1 MSDIVERLKADIE
14 RLKNRETPQDITRTR
29 RFRLPFHAV
38 RNEAGG
44 AIAIADADGWYL
56 LHLDAGTVRNE
67 AEGVVDYVVGRLN
80 AAAEIESLRAAVNLL
95 AKCYK
100 FVEDDA
106 IMMADLTRFA
116 PLDPESQAIH
126 DSTEALSEALIREIQ
141 SNAIATAAIERL
153 EEKA

>member
-1 MSDIVERLKADIE
+1 MTDIVERLKADAQYPWRAIM
-14 RLKNRETPQDITRTR
+14 RE
-29 RFRLPFHAV
+29 
-38 RNEAGG
+38 
-44 AIAIADADGWYL
+44 
-56 LHLDAGTVRNE
+56 
-67 AEGVVDYVVGRLN
+67 